1 VYTTVTIP
9 IDTDDP
15 AVEAIEIAT
24 ALAGRLGA
32 GVELVTVAS
41 PGAKTAKA
49 ELLEALSTTATVP
62 VSTRV
67 LVSKDVGGELLGEVV
82 HHPSSL
88 WCVPTHARSAAFETF
103 LGSVSEDLVRD
114 SGQPVVLIG
123 KRAVRRVGDGG
134 VILVTVDADHTST
147 AILPIAVELAR
158 ALRLGLRLVEVIDPA
173 KVPAEM
179 RSDESNL
186 VHNLAKDWSTE
197 HLVIEFEVLHG
208 SRPATAIVD
217 YANTTSDVV
226 LIAMT
231 SHGVPASA
239 RMVVPSETFRV
250 VRKALCPVIALH
262 PLPGL
267 PRAERG
273 IVVAGVDR
281 LATSAEVVD
290 FAIAEAS
297 RRGAQ
302 LLLLHTWEEQ
312 IYVGEMGV
320 AYTTTGPDD
329 SEEAHLT
336 RMDEVV
342 AAAKA
347 IVPELEVNTV
357 VSRGWAADILV
368 DYSKIAELIIVGHH
382 EHHGFGEKVFGSTAR
397 SLMRRA
403 WCPVVVVPCAAHAD
417 DGVGKP
423 ENDVRKVV
431 VGTDGSPLADVAM
444 AWAHDT
450 CARWGTDLTV
460 VHSWDYPYQ
469 GIRTPVS
476 EGRDLVALDAATA
489 LRDAVDRLRASKG
502 DAVRIHAELREGIPR
517 DELHAEAADA
527 DLIVVGSHGRS
538 AIGRMVLGSVSASLV
553 EHPPCPVAVIRAPF
567 ADS

>member
-9 IDTDDP
+9 VDTDDP
-15 AVEAIEIAT
+15 DVEAIEIAT
-24 ALAGRLGA
+24 ALANRLGA
-32 GVELVTVAS
+32 GVELVSVTSPRAKADTAEELSSLTV
-41 PGAKTAKA
+41 TAK
-49 ELLEALSTTATVP
+49 VP

-67 LVSKDVGGELLGEVV
+67 LVSKDVGGELLGDVI

-88 WCVPTHARSAAFETF
+88 WCVPTHARWAAFEAL
-103 LGSVSEDLVRD
+103 LGSVAEDLVRD
-114 SGQPVVLIG
+114 SGRPVVLIG

-134 VILVTVDADHTST
+134 VILVAVDPSHAST
-147 AILPIAVELAR
+147 AILPTAVELAR
-158 ALRLGLRLVEVIDPA
+158 TLRLGLRLVEVIDLA
-173 KVPAEM
+173 KVPAQM
-179 RSDESNL
+179 QSDESNL
-186 VHNLAKDWSTE
+186 VHNLAAEWSTDD
-197 HLVIEFEVLHG
+197 VSVDFEVLHG
-208 SRPATAIVD
+208 SRPATAIVE
-217 YANTTSDVV
+217 YANSTSDVV
-226 LIAMT
+226 LIAMA

-262 PLPGL
+262 PLPAL
-267 PRAERG
+267 PRSERG

-281 LATSAEVVD
+281 LATSGEVVD
-290 FAIAEAS
+290 FAIAEAN

-320 AYTTTGPDD
+320 AYATTGPDD

-347 IVPELEVNTV
+347 IAPELEVNTV

-368 DYSKIAELIIVGHH
+368 DYSRIAELIIVGHH
-382 EHHGFGEKVFGSTAR
+382 EHDGFGEMVFGSTAR

-403 WCPVVVVPCAAHAD
+403 WCPVVVVPCAEHAD
-417 DGVGKP
+417 DGVDKP
-423 ENDVRKVV
+423 GTDVRKVV
-431 VGTDGSPLADVAM
+431 VGTDGTPLADVAM
-444 AWAHDT
+444 AWAYDT
-450 CARWGTDLTV
+450 CARWGIDLTV
-460 VHSWDYPYQ
+460 THAWDYPYQ
-469 GIRTPVS
+469 GVRTTVS

-489 LRDAVDRLRASKG
+489 LRDAVGRLRASKG
-502 DAVRIHAELREGIPR
+502 DVVRIHAELREGIPR

-527 DLIVVGSHGRS
+527 DLLVVGSHGRS
-538 AIGRMVLGSVSASLV
+538 AVGRMVLGSVSASLV

>member
-1 VYTTVTIP
+1 MYTTVTIP
-9 IDTDDP
+9 VDTDDP
-15 AVEAIEIAT
+15 DVEAIEIAT
-24 ALAGRLGA
+24 ALAQRLGA
-32 GVELVTVAS
+32 AVELVSVAS
-41 PGAKTAKA
+41 PRA
-49 ELLEALSTTATVP
+49 EPATTEELASLTVAATVP

-67 LVSKDVGGELLGEVV
+67 LVSKDVGGELLGDVI

-88 WCVPTHARSAAFETF
+88 WCVPTHARWAAFEAL
-103 LGSVSEDLVRD
+103 LGSVSEDLARD
-114 SGQPVVLIG
+114 SGRPVVLIG

-134 VILVTVDADHTST
+134 VILVTVDPNHTST
-147 AILPIAVELAR
+147 AILPTAVELAR
-158 ALRLGLRLVEVIDPA
+158 TLRLGLRLVEVIDPA
-173 KVPAEM
+173 KVPDEA

-186 VHNLAKDWSTE
+186 VRNLAKDWSTE
-197 HLVIEFEVLHG
+197 DVVIEFEVLHG
-208 SRPATAIVD
+208 SRPAATIVD
-217 YANTTSDVV
+217 YANSTSDVV
-226 LIAMT
+226 LIAMA
-231 SHGVPASA
+231 SHGVPAST

-250 VRKALCPVIALH
+250 VRRALCPVIALH

-267 PRAERG
+267 PRSERG

-281 LATSAEVVD
+281 LATSGEVVD

-347 IVPELEVNTV
+347 IAPELEVNTV

-368 DYSKIAELIIVGHH
+368 DYSRIAELIIVGHH
-382 EHHGFGEKVFGSTAR
+382 EHDGFGEMVFGSTAR

-403 WCPVVVVPCAAHAD
+403 SCPVVVVPCAEHAD

-423 ENDVRKVV
+423 GKDVRKVV
-431 VGTDGSPLADVAM
+431 VGTDGSPLADVALS
-444 AWAHDT
+444 WAYDT
-450 CARWGTDLTV
+450 CARWGIDLTV
-460 VHSWDYPYQ
+460 THAWDYPYQ
-469 GIRTPVS
+469 GIRTNVS

-489 LRDAVDRLRASKG
+489 LRDAVARLRASKG
-502 DAVRIHAELREGIPR
+502 DAVRIHAELREGVPR
-517 DELHAEAADA
+517 DELRAEAADA
-527 DLIVVGSHGRS
+527 DLLVVGSHGRS
-538 AIGRMVLGSVSASLV
+538 AVGRMVLGSVSASLV

-567 ADS
+567 ADT